1 MPANLDQ
8 IIVRLNET
16 IVQTVVLDGP
26 ALTIGRSS
34 DNTLT
39 LPHPLISRHH
49 AEIRQ
54 EATATVIIDLGSAN
68 GVYVDGELLQAHRAC
83 PLTCGAVLQIGPY
96 MLTYSTP
103 TGREASMAGLDD
115 PTIVRAD
122 LQIHIDTHHQ
132 RQQVAEITE
141 SPFFRHLREEKQRL
155 RTHGPKAPKHDGE

>member
-8 IIVRLNET
+8 LIVRLNET
-16 IVQTVVLDGP
+16 IVQTVVLDSP
-26 ALTIGRSS
+26 VLTIGRSS
-34 DNTLT
+34 DNALT

-54 EATATVIIDLGSAN
+54 EAAATVIIDLGSAN
-68 GVYVDGELLQAHRAC
+68 GVVVDGAPLQAQRVC
-83 PLTCGAVLQIGPY
+83 PLQCGAIVEIGPY
-96 MLTYSTP
+96 TLTYSTP
-103 TGREASMAGLDD
+103 SGRQASLAGLDE

-132 RQQVAEITE
+132 QQQVDEITE

-155 RTHGPKAPKHDGE
+155 RPHSQKPPEHEDA